1 MNFDYRSFGENN
13 KIENIQPGLYIVSTP
28 IGNIE
33 DITIRAIKIL
43 RSVDVII
50 CEHHEVTKRLLNY
63 YQIDAK
69 LFHYN
74 DDMPSRH
81 LDKIC
86 DIISSDKS
94 VALVSDAGT
103 PLISDP
109 GYKIIKYVVCRD
121 TNLFSV
127 PGPSSL
133 LSALTLSGLGCGN
146 FYFHGFLPRM
156 EAKCRIILNKL
167 INVSSLLIFFESPHR
182 LINTL
187 KLFILIFGENAKI
200 SISKEITKFYEEN
213 IRGTINEV
221 LEKLLLRDRV
231 KGEYIIILD
240 NTDNPNAEID
250 YDDRVQEMIERF
262 CEEELST
269 KDVIEKIYEELPAVR
284 KIKEFSKKELY
295 GRVLKVKG
303 E

>member
-1 MNFDYRSFGENN
+1 M
-13 KIENIQPGLYIVSTP
+13 
-28 IGNIE
+28 
-33 DITIRAIKIL
+33 
-43 RSVDVII
+43 
-50 CEHHEVTKRLLNY
+50 
-63 YQIDAK
+63 
-69 LFHYN
+69 
-74 DDMPSRH
+74 
-81 LDKIC
+81 
-86 DIISSDKS
+86 
-94 VALVSDAGT
+94 
-103 PLISDP
+103 
-109 GYKIIKYVVCRD
+109 
-121 TNLFSV
+121 
-127 PGPSSL
+127 
-133 LSALTLSGLGCGN
+133 
-146 FYFHGFLPRM
+146 
-156 EAKCRIILNKL
+156 NKL
-167 INVSSLLIFFESPHR
+167 

>member
-1 MNFDYRSFGENN
+1 MIFNYQSFANN
-13 KIENIQPGLYIVSTP
+13 DKIENIQSGLYIVSTP

-43 RSVDVII
+43 RSVDYII
-50 CEHHEVTKRLLNY
+50 CESHEVTKKLLHY

-69 LFHYN
+69 ILHYN

-86 DIISSDKS
+86 DILNSDKS

-133 LSALTLSGLGCGN
+133 LSALTLSSFGCSN

-156 EAKCRIILNKL
+156 EAKSKIILQKL
-167 INVSSLLIFFESPHR
+167 INISSLLIFFESPHR

-187 KLFILIFGENAKI
+187 ELFIEIFGEQINI

-213 IRGTINEV
+213 IRGTIPEV
-221 LEKLLLRDRV
+221 LSKLKLKDKIR
-231 KGEYIIILD
+231 GEYIIVLD
-240 NTDNPNAEID
+240 NQNNPNSEID
-250 YDDRVQEMIERF
+250 YNDKVQEIMELSIEQN
-262 CEEELST
+262 LST
-269 KDVIEKIYEELPAVR
+269 KDIIEKIYEKLPEI
-284 KIKEFSKKELY
+284 KKNKEFSKTELY
-295 GRVLKVKG
+295 AKILTLK
-303 E
+303 